1 MPVPAQRF
9 DDFLPEIRADDLKSM
24 VTLWGG
30 KAAQRKDLCVA
41 MIRRGLAD
49 PVQVRAA
56 VQRLDPYEY
65 AALALIKQA
74 GGVIDGDMIGVALLA
89 MGVPLP
95 PRLFDRYT
103 KISESILGAL
113 VKRGLVL
120 ADNDDNPTSLYRY
133 GGYTFFTDARLLA
146 AVEPVDA
153 TPFTIK
159 PGLRPTSSTYRTAPA
174 VALDI
179 IGFLRAIDNLGG
191 LGLTQKDAPRVN
203 EVRKIQRELQWP
215 DDALVVDGL
224 AFRGAFDGL
233 LSALHYS
240 PWLTR
245 EGDVLRLTAPLHDIA
260 ALDYD
265 ELIAGV
271 LDGFLDTG
279 GWRESGKADGYDFYN
294 KYFQQ
299 GRFVLTQGLK
309 SLPTQVTGFFTID
322 DFDQAIYA
330 RVGEHFSLDYAP
342 SRPYV
347 PYNAS
352 PQEQKNIYEEW
363 RHKLRTKWLASERVW
378 LEQALTGWLYFLGLV
393 EIGLEKHAP
402 VSFRLTELGRAIFH
416 PKLAPQPGTARTA
429 DAGQPPVATWVVQPN
444 FELVVYLDRTT
455 PSQLAFLE
463 RHAERTS
470 AQQYIAHYR
479 LTRESVYRGLE
490 SGATL
495 DELLDGLRRGAHADL
510 PQNVLVELREWAA
523 LRERIT
529 LMPREHLLELPDAAA
544 RDAVVATKLPGR
556 PVGERYFLLQHAPAA
571 VWEER
576 LRGTALR
583 RVDYAA
589 QLPQCLSAG
598 EDGVLTLDEG
608 YTDLLIAAQLDQWAE
623 RIAPRQWGLTAA
635 RVAAAVRAGARLTD
649 LTTFLA
655 QRLHRALPP
664 LLGVALR
671 NWAGRP
677 VAVAVAGV
685 TVLRCEHAE
694 TLAAIKASKTL
705 RRYIRGELAPDVLLI
720 DTAQLAEFE
729 AHLAWAGLRVDP
741 LIHPTTPTAAPA
753 PAR

>member
-1 MPVPAQRF
+1 MPIPTQHFDSLLPA
-9 DDFLPEIRADDLKSM
+9 IRSDELKSM

-30 KAAQRKDLCVA
+30 KASLRKDLCIE
-41 MIRRGLAD
+41 MIRNGLAD
-49 PVQVRAA
+49 PAQVRAA
-56 VQRLDPYEY
+56 VQRLAPYEY

-74 GGVIDGDMIGVALLA
+74 GGVIDGAMIAVALLA
-89 MGVPLP
+89 LGVPLP
-95 PRLFDRYT
+95 PRLSDRHT
-103 KISESILGAL
+103 KLSEAVLGAL

-120 ADNDDNPTSLYRY
+120 ADNSNDPASLYFYRSAR
-133 GGYTFFTDARLLA
+133 FFSDVRLLA

-153 TPFTIK
+153 APINFK
-159 PGLRPTSSTYRTAPA
+159 PGPQPTSATYRTPPA

-179 IGFLRAIDNLGG
+179 IGMLRAIDNLDG
-191 LGLTQKDAPRVN
+191 LGLTQKDALRVN

-215 DDALVVDGL
+215 EDALVVDGL
-224 AFRGAFDGL
+224 AFRDALDGL
-233 LSALHYS
+233 LSALRYS

-260 ALDYD
+260 ALAYP

-271 LDGFLDTG
+271 LDGFLHTG
-279 GWRESGKADGYDFYN
+279 GWRESGKSASYGYYDKN
-294 KYFQQ
+294 FQQ

-309 SLPTQVTGFFTID
+309 SLPMQVTGFLTID

-347 PYNAS
+347 PYDAT
-352 PQEQKNIYEEW
+352 PQKRNQIIEEW

-393 EIGLEKHAP
+393 EIGLENHTP
-402 VSFRLTELGRAIFH
+402 VSFRLTELGRAVLH
-416 PKLAPQPGTARTA
+416 QKLAAPA
-429 DAGQPPVATWVVQPN
+429 DAARVADASQPASATWVVQPN

-529 LMPREHLLELPDAAA
+529 LTPRVQLLELPDAAA
-544 RDAVVATKLPGR
+544 RDAVAAANLPGR
-556 PVGERYFLLQHAPAA
+556 PLGDRYFLLKPAPAT
-571 VWEER
+571 VWEDR

-589 QLPQCLSAG
+589 PLPQCLNAT
-598 EDGVLTLDEG
+598 EDGVLTLDEW
-608 YTDLLIAAQLDQWAE
+608 YADLLIAAQLDQWAE
-623 RIAPRQWGLTAA
+623 RIAPRQWRLTAA

-649 LTTFLA
+649 LMTLLTK
-655 QRLHRALPP
+655 RLHKAVPP

-677 VAVAVAGV
+677 AAVEVAGV
-685 TVLRCEHAE
+685 TVLRCQHAE

-705 RRYIRGELAPDVLLI
+705 GRYLRGELAPDVLLV
-720 DTAQLAEFE
+720 DTAQVAEFE
-729 AHLAWAGLRVDP
+729 AHLAWAGLKIEP
-741 LIHPTTPTAAPA
+741 LTRPAAPTAAPA
-753 PAR
+753 HGR